1 MLFSYCKI
9 CLTTEK
15 NLLGIFQHDVYL
27 YETCSL
33 EVKTNKHSL
42 LTNIYFFL
50 LRRKFLDQFS

>member
-33 EVKTNKHSL
+33 EVKTNKYSL
-42 LTNIYFFL
+42 LTNIFF
-50 LRRKFLDQFS
+50 FFQEESF